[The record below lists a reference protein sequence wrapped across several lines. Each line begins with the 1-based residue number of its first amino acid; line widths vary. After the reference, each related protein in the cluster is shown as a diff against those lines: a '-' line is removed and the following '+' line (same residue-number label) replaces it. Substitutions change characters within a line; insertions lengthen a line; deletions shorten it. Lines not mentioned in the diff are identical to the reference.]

1 MSRPRFVG
9 WLLVLVTL
17 LAYLPILR
25 DGFLNFD
32 DRDYV
37 TENQFVRQGL
47 TWPGVQ
53 WAFQTWH
60 ASNWHPVT
68 WLSHMADCEIFRLNP
83 SGHHLVS
90 LLFHAANVW
99 LLFRLWRRLTNALW
113 ASAMVAALFA
123 WHPLHIESV
132 AWVAERKD
140 VLSTFF
146 ALLALLAYTEY
157 AKKRDAETTH
167 KGGERRAESGAA
179 KGEHPTS
186 NIQHPTSSGEQG
198 PTSVLRPIFPLPS
211 SLFYLLS
218 LSCFALGLMSKPMLV
233 TLPFVMGLLDFWPL
247 RRFTIYDL
255 RFTIFNPRST
265 LPVLPA
271 VDRTPS
277 SDLRPPLLWRLVFE
291 KWPFFLLTLAS
302 CVVTVLAQR
311 TEAIAP
317 LTKFSLGLRLE
328 NVVTAYAGY
337 LYKTIWPEHLAVF
350 YPLLPPAW
358 PAVALAAAILLA
370 ISALVWWQAKS
381 QPWLAV
387 GWLWYLGTLV
397 PVIGL
402 LQVGDQ
408 ALADRYTYFPLI
420 GIFFAGTWAV
430 KDLAQRIRLSRR
442 WLAAAAV
449 LTLAACLAAT
459 EHQLRYW
466 RDSETLFAHA
476 LAVTADNATARLNL
490 GGALQEANRPDE
502 ALVQYRQALKLDP
515 ASPEVYNNLG
525 RLLNDAGKPSE
536 ALDYC
541 RRAVALNEKS
551 APSHNGLGVVLA
563 ELGRYDEA
571 LDQFSA
577 AARLN
582 ASYAAPRFQ
591 TGRVL
596 LKVGREAEALPQFRE
611 ALRLEPG
618 NFGMLIF
625 IARVLASDQNPRARD
640 GAEALALAQRA
651 AQLAGGPQ
659 PVVLD
664 TLAMACAET
673 GHFDVATN
681 LAQQA
686 IATALARGNQA
697 DAAAMRE
704 RLELYQKQQPAR
716 ISYRS
721 QKSPN

>member
-1 MSRPRFVG
+1 MSRPRLVG

-17 LAYLPILR
+17 LAYLPSLR

-32 DRDYV
+32 DPDYV

-47 TWPGVQ
+47 TWPDVQ

-68 WLSHMADCEIFRLNP
+68 WLSHMADCELFRLNP
-83 SGHHLVS
+83 AGHHLVN

-99 LLFRLWRRLTNALW
+99 LLFRLWRRLTDALW
-113 ASAMVAALFA
+113 PSAMVAALFA

-146 ALLALLAYTEY
+146 ALLALLAYTKYVE
-157 AKKRDAETTH
+157 KRDYETTD
-167 KGGERRAESGAA
+167 KGGERRAEVGDQKSEVRSQ
-179 KGEHPTS
+179 KS
-186 NIQHPTSSGEQG
+186 VVRG
-198 PTSVLRPIFPLPS
+198 PWFLQVLPFSI
-211 SLFYLLS
+211 FYLLS

-233 TLPFVMGLLDFWPL
+233 TLPFVMVLLDCWPL
-247 RRFTIYDL
+247 KRFTIYDL
-255 RFTIFNPRST
+255 RFTIFSPRSA
-265 LPVLPA
+265 LPELPTA
-271 VDRTPS
+271 GRAPS
-277 SDLRPPLLWRLVFE
+277 SGSRPLPSDLRPPPSVPRLLLE
-291 KWPFFLLTLAS
+291 KVPFFFLAAAS

-311 TEAIAP
+311 AEAIAP

-337 LYKTIWPEHLAVF
+337 LYKTIWPAHLAVF
-350 YPLLPPAW
+350 YPLLQPAW
-358 PAVALAAAILLA
+358 PAVALAAAVLLA
-370 ISALVWWQAKS
+370 ISALVWRQAKS
-381 QPWLAV
+381 QPWLAI

-420 GIFFAGTWAV
+420 GIFFAGTWAA
-430 KDLAQRIRLSRR
+430 KDLAQQFRLSNR

-449 LTLAACLAAT
+449 LTLAACLTKT
-459 EHQLRYW
+459 ENQLRYW

-476 LAVTADNATARLNL
+476 LAVTTDNATTRLNL
-490 GGALQEANRPDE
+490 GGALQEENRPDD

-525 RLLNDAGKPSE
+525 RLLNDAGKPAE

-551 APSHNGLGVVLA
+551 APSHNGLGVVLT
-563 ELGRYDEA
+563 ELSHFDEA
-571 LDQFSA
+571 LGEFSA

-582 ASYAAPRFQ
+582 PSYAAPHFQ

-596 LKVGREAEALPQFRE
+596 LKLGREAEALPQFRE

-659 PVVLD
+659 PVALD

-686 IATALARGNQA
+686 IATALARGNRD

-716 ISYRS
+716 ISY
-721 QKSPN
+721 QAPKSPN

>member
-37 TENQFVRQGL
+37 TENQLVRQGL

-68 WLSHMADCEIFRLNP
+68 WLSHMADCELFRLNP
-83 SGHHLVS
+83 AGHHLVN
-90 LLFHAANVW
+90 LLFHVANVW
-99 LLFRLWRRLTNALW
+99 LLFRLWRRLTDALW
-113 ASAMVAALFA
+113 PSAVIAALFA

-157 AKKRDAETTH
+157 AQSK
-167 KGGERRAESGAA
+167 ERRSEVGGQRS
-179 KGEHPTS
+179 EVSDRSPPSILH
-186 NIQHPTSSGEQG
+186 
-198 PTSVLRPIFPLPS
+198 LPPS
-211 SLFYLLS
+211 LAYGLSLF
-218 LSCFALGLMSKPMLV
+218 CFALGLMSKPMLV
-233 TLPFVMGLLDFWPL
+233 TLPFVMVLLDFWPL
-247 RRFTIYDL
+247 KRFGSRPPT
-255 RFTIFNPRST
+255 
-265 LPVLPA
+265 
-271 VDRTPS
+271 
-277 SDLRPPLLWRLVFE
+277 SDLRPLTSDPGPQVSSLRSAVLWRLVFE
-291 KWPFFLLTLAS
+291 KWPFLLLALAS
-302 CVVTVLAQR
+302 CVVTILAQR
-311 TEAIAP
+311 ADAIAP
-317 LTKFSLGLRLE
+317 LTKFSLGLRME
-328 NVVTAYAGY
+328 NAISAYASY
-337 LYKTIWPEHLAVF
+337 LYKTIWPAHLAVF
-350 YPLLPPAW
+350 YPLFQPAW
-358 PAVALAAAILLA
+358 PTVALAAAFLLA
-370 ISALVWWQAKS
+370 ISALVWRRAKS
-381 QPWLAV
+381 QPWLAI

-420 GIFFAGTWAV
+420 GIFLAGTWAA
-430 KDLAQRIRLSRR
+430 KDFAQHFLLSNR
-442 WLAAAAV
+442 WLTTAAV
-449 LTLAACLAAT
+449 LTLAACLTVT

-466 RDSETLFAHA
+466 RDSETIFTHA
-476 LAVTADNATARLNL
+476 LEVTADNATARLNL
-490 GGALQEANRPDE
+490 GGALQEEHRPAE
-502 ALVQYRQALKLDP
+502 ALNQYRQALKLDP
-515 ASPEVYNNLG
+515 ASPEVCNNLG
-525 RLLNDAGKPSE
+525 RLLNDAGKPAE

-541 RRAVALNEKS
+541 RRAVVLNEKS
-551 APSHNGLGVVLA
+551 APSHNGLGVVLT
-563 ELGRYDEA
+563 ELGHFDEA
-571 LDQFSA
+571 LNEFST

-582 ASYAAPRFQ
+582 AGYAAPHFQ

-596 LKVGREAEALPQFRE
+596 LKLGREAEALPQFRE

-625 IARVLASDQNPRARD
+625 IARVLASDQNSQARD
-640 GAEALALAQRA
+640 GTQALALAQQA

-673 GHFDVATN
+673 DQFDAATN

-686 IATALARGNQA
+686 IATALAGGNRD

-704 RLELYQKQQPAR
+704 RLELYQQKQPAR
-716 ISYRS
+716 ISY
-721 QKSPN
+721 QAP